1 MQYFTNIYF
10 SLIPLPLVTSYLP
23 LQMERE
29 ILENNIVFSTNSV
42 SFTASM
48 PTELESTSP
57 LIHIL

>member
-29 ILENNIVFSTNSV
+29 ILENSIIFFTNSV
-42 SFTASM
+42 
-48 PTELESTSP
+48 P
-57 LIHIL
+57 LIPTNTSKWIY